1 MINFAQTFIDALSLG
16 SLYALAALG
25 IGLLFGILRLINFAY
40 GDLITL
46 GAFALIIPST
56 EAVATLFIGNWPW
69 FLVIVA
75 VAVIVV
81 AAALLS
87 DLLVFRHIRRADPA
101 TLMIASFAVSF
112 VIQNLILMFYGS
124 RPKSVD
130 LWSNL
135 NYQIMLGDLRI
146 PLLQIVT
153 ILATAVLMVG
163 LTLLLKRTSL
173 GIQMRAAAE
182 DFRMARYLGVRG
194 NIVIGL
200 AFALSGVLAAVASL
214 LLLSQTGTLS
224 QTLGVPLMLFAFIAT
239 VVGGMGSLV
248 GAVTGG
254 FAVAF
259 ASVFLQAY
267 LPDELRPFRDSFVF
281 GIVILMLLLR
291 PSGLVPTKALV
302 ERV

>member
-1 MINFAQTFIDALSLG
+1 
-16 SLYALAALG
+16 
-25 IGLLFGILRLINFAY
+25 
-40 GDLITL
+40 
-46 GAFALIIPST
+46 
-56 EAVATLFIGNWPW
+56 
-69 FLVIVA
+69 
-75 VAVIVV
+75 
-81 AAALLS
+81 
-87 DLLVFRHIRRADPA
+87 VFRHVRRADPS

-135 NYQIMLGDLRI
+135 NYQISAGGLRI

-153 ILATAVLMVG
+153 ILATLVLMAG

-224 QTLGVPLMLFAFIAT
+224 QTMGVQLMLFAFIAT
-239 VVGGMGSLV
+239 VVGGMGSLI
-248 GAVTGG
+248 GAATGG

-267 LPDELRPFRDSFVF
+267 LPDDLRPFRDSFVF
-281 GIVILMLLLR
+281 GLVVLMLLVR
-291 PSGLVPTKALV
+291 PSGLIPTKALV